1 VRYVP
6 NPYHSSAPSLSGCSS
21 RCARNNSC
29 GDGGGAAGPTP
40 HVTLS
45 HHGST
50 KNDGPVLSSCMFT
63 ASLSWQM
70 MVGLHHRKWPRKTL
84 SPHRNGGDRLNRA
97 ERQSACTE
105 GTGSS
110 TPQQSPCTKRHSSFF
125 LKFSLSLSRACL
137 GKMMHFIHEWRKR
150 TRFSHRFPSA
160 ECSVGPSNGQKIVGG
175 TWSVE
180 APANPRRRRSP
191 TVCHSS
197 PLCP

>member
-1 VRYVP
+1 MVSRHAAPSLAARAAGGSGSDRAANERHNERRGKSTVDCCDEKSLLKSAAAASAAAAACAAAKSTTGASPGAHVRYVP

-110 TPQQSPCTKRHSSFF
+110 TPQQSPCTKRHSF
-125 LKFSLSLSRACL
+125 
-137 GKMMHFIHEWRKR
+137 
-150 TRFSHRFPSA
+150 
-160 ECSVGPSNGQKIVGG
+160 
-175 TWSVE
+175 
-180 APANPRRRRSP
+180 
-191 TVCHSS
+191 
-197 PLCP
+197 